1 MIALGAGAEPE
12 RYLPD
17 AHAEVFAKKSTQT
30 CPPKPDT
37 GKTPGETGHT

>member
-17 AHAEVFAKKSTQT
+17 AHRGSIREEVHANLSTQT
-30 CPPKPDT
+30 
-37 GKTPGETGHT
+37 